1 MKTHKRHHFHQLLAA
16 TLAVGSTFQMIAPVL
31 ADGTAPGT
39 QIKNSATATFTDGT
53 TNYNATSNEIVIT
66 VAEVAGINITAQ
78 TPSVTNP
85 NAGDTLFVDYLITN
99 TGNDPTQFFIPGV
112 ATLSNTTAFS
122 QNGPIQI
129 VEVNGTALGTPK
141 DVPNAGDNTGNLL
154 GTMGATSGSIPANGT
169 IKVRIPIKVS
179 ASAIAG
185 QTLTVALGET
195 SPANGQN
202 QDRTGNAGTKDVYTV
217 DNANGVG
224 GETNSTSPSNGVREA
239 MATSTPITVNA
250 RQQAFATVLKA
261 LSSYNNNNTPNNL
274 LDDTL
279 LYKLALRVEN
289 PTTPPPGLVASD
301 LYGTTINV
309 NNSTATPYVLVSD
322 AIPAGMQLSATN
334 PVGPANWTPVYTTD
348 ALTTSPLQAKW
359 TTTRPTSGTITRI
372 GFIYDTTTTPL
383 SKGASG
389 TGNTISGFN
398 FTVTPQAGFTGGQVA
413 NIAQVLGQSQP
424 GAVVPGT
431 STQIVYDES
440 GDQTSNNGL
449 GGNNPDPT
457 TGGASAT
464 SGGINNG
471 VANPAVDGTDTGT
484 GNDPTNTSNTNQG
497 NTTNTHG
504 EDSVF
509 NFAATPLN
517 GPYNHPDATGPND
530 NNDDFTNKSIVV
542 PAGLSPS
549 TNLTDAQT
557 TPTDFNNT
565 IKNTSGGSQ
574 DISVIPTPP
583 TTASDLIDNTK
594 VTITDTVTSNSATYI
609 YTAASGFT
617 FSTGTGGTTATKP
630 VKLTVPSGGTAN
642 YKVTVDLPDNVPQ
655 LKGYPVPIT
664 AFVDTNNSGSPT
676 GNPSNITID
685 RLYTNYLSLVKEA
698 RLLEANG
705 TPVTGP
711 AGTFTNNPTDLSAA
725 ATPGRIIEYR
735 ITYKNISTTGGTN
748 SVILPANSLV
758 IKEDG
763 SAGANTWFSSTTDPK
778 YPTPA
783 IGTATDT
790 PGTGGTAGTISVT
803 VNGTDIQVYTDT
815 VTTVD
820 PGKDGTFT
828 FQRKIK

>member
-1 MKTHKRHHFHQLLAA
+1 M
-16 TLAVGSTFQMIAPVL
+16 V
-31 ADGTAPGT
+31 
-39 QIKNSATATFTDGT
+39 
-53 TNYNATSNEIVIT
+53 
-66 VAEVAGINITAQ
+66 
-78 TPSVTNP
+78 
-85 NAGDTLFVDYLITN
+85 
-99 TGNDPTQFFIPGV
+99 
-112 ATLSNTTAFS
+112 
-122 QNGPIQI
+122 
-129 VEVNGTALGTPK
+129 
-141 DVPNAGDNTGNLL
+141 
-154 GTMGATSGSIPANGT
+154 
-169 IKVRIPIKVS
+169 
-179 ASAIAG
+179 
-185 QTLTVALGET
+185 
-195 SPANGQN
+195 
-202 QDRTGNAGTKDVYTV
+202 
-217 DNANGVG
+217 
-224 GETNSTSPSNGVREA
+224 
-239 MATSTPITVNA
+239 
-250 RQQAFATVLKA
+250 
-261 LSSYNNNNTPNNL
+261 
-274 LDDTL
+274 
-279 LYKLALRVEN
+279 YKLALRVEN
-289 PTTPPPGLVASD
+289 PTTPPAGLVASD
-301 LYGTTINV
+301 LYGTTISV
-309 NNSTATPYVLVSD
+309 DNSTAKSYVLVSD

-334 PVGPANWTPVYTTD
+334 PVVPANWTAVYTTD
-348 ALTTSPLQAKW
+348 TLTTSPLQAKW
-359 TTTRPTSGTITRI
+359 TTTRPTSGTIARV

-383 SKGASG
+383 SKGVAG
-389 TGNTISGFN
+389 TGNTISGFS

-449 GGNNPDPT
+449 GANNPDPT

-471 VANPAVDGTDTGT
+471 VANPAVDGTDPGTGT
-484 GNDPTNTSNTNQG
+484 DPTNISNTNLG
-497 NTTNTHG
+497 TTTNTHG
-504 EDSVF
+504 EDNVF
-509 NFAATPLN
+509 TIATTPLN
-517 GPYNHPDATGPND
+517 GPDGKPDATGPNG

-542 PAGLSPS
+542 TAGLSPS

-565 IKNTSGGSQ
+565 IKNTSGGPQ

-583 TTASDLIDNTK
+583 TPTSDLIDNTK
-594 VTITDTVTSNSATYI
+594 VTITDTLTPTNSATYT

-617 FSTGTGGTTATKP
+617 FSSGTGGTTATKP

-642 YKVTVDLPDNVPQ
+642 YKVTVDLPGNVPQ

-664 AFVDTNNSGSPT
+664 AFVDTNNTGSPT

-711 AGTFTNNPTDLSAA
+711 AGTFTNSPTDLSAA

-783 IGTATDT
+783 NGSATDT
-790 PGTGGTAGTISVT
+790 PGTGGTAGTITVT

-815 VTTVD
+815 VTKVD